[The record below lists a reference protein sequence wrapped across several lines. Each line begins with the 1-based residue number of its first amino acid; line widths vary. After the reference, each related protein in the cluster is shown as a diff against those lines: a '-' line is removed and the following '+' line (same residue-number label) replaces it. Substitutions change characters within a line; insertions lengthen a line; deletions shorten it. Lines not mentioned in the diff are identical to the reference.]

1 MGMPRIGLYYWI
13 IPVILVEI
21 VAFSYSEEDKVS
33 IESKAVE
40 VLTLGKKCS
49 CKVFDASE
57 KLKQ

>member
-21 VAFSYSEEDKVS
+21 AAISYSEEDKVS

-40 VLTLGKKCS
+40 VLTMEKKRS
-49 CKVFDASE
+49 CKVFDARE
-57 KLKQ
+57 K